1 MAAKTDVQIGLD
13 AVIYA
18 PPERVIEACQRAAEV
33 LGKRANA
40 VATSAKVTVEI
51 LPGMIT
57 MLSSVSPSVG
67 ISLSPG
73 TDGSVVVKARIE
85 AFRTAQSTF
94 LMIPVG
100 PKTLVG
106 RSSYLTL
113 LKSLEQELKA
123 IDQGR
128 GSVARTGA
136 VG

>member
-18 PPERVIEACQRAAEV
+18 PPERVIGACQRAAEV

-40 VATSAKVTVEI
+40 VTTSAKVTVEI

-67 ISLSPG
+67 INLSPG
-73 TDGSVVVKARIE
+73 NDGSVVVKARIE
-85 AFRTAQSTF
+85 TFRTVQSTF

-106 RSSYLTL
+106 KSSYLTL